1 MFGGCDGSLSVSFL
15 KGNDKAVVAAAADQ
29 VFMPPSSCHVI
40 LYVRVHTKL
49 MMLTNKVTLST
60 YNMYSMYCTIV
71 FNDDVSVCD

>member
-49 MMLTNKVTLST
+49 TNES
-60 YNMYSMYCTIV
+60 YSEYVQYVLYVLYDCIQ
-71 FNDDVSVCD
+71 

>member
-1 MFGGCDGSLSVSFL
+1 MFDGYDGSLSVSFL

-49 MMLTNKVTLST
+49 TNKVTLST
-60 YNMYSMYCTIV
+60 YNMYFMYCTIV